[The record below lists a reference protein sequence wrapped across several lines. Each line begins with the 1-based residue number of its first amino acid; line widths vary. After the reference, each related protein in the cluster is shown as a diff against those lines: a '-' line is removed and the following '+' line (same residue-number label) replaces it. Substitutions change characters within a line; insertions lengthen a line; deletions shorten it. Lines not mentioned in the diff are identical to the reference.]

1 MNIKEFKEQILS
13 ASNKVDEE
21 LQGQMFVQWQ
31 LEGKKEAFQDV
42 KKMLEE
48 LIEQSYGEI
57 LRQTS
62 DIEIA
67 RRARMVVECY
77 KTHNVNGNNY
87 YDIHQMESV
96 FFDGAKWILNQLKI
110 NE

>member
-1 MNIKEFKEQILS
+1 MDIKEFKEQIIS

-21 LQGQMFVQWQ
+21 LQGQMFIQWQ
-31 LEGKKEAFQDV
+31 LEGKKAAFQDV
-42 KKMLEE
+42 KKMLAE

-57 LRQTS
+57 LRQTT
-62 DIEIA
+62 DTEIK
-67 RRARMVVECY
+67 RRARMVAECY
-77 KTHNVNGNNY
+77 GSHNVNGNDY
-87 YDIHQMESV
+87 YDIHQMESA

>member
-21 LQGQMFVQWQ
+21 LQGQMFIQWQ
-31 LEGKKEAFQDV
+31 LEGKKAAFQDV

-57 LRQTS
+57 LRQTT
-62 DIEIA
+62 DTEIK
-67 RRARMVVECY
+67 RRARMVAECY
-77 KTHNVNGNNY
+77 DPSYTSAGGIDS
-87 YDIHQMESV
+87 YDIETVIDAFTS
-96 FFDGAKWILNQLKI
+96 GAKWILSQL
-110 NE
+110 NL

>member
-21 LQGQMFVQWQ
+21 LQDQMFVQWQ
-31 LEGKKEAFQDV
+31 LEGKKAAFQDV
-42 KKMLEE
+42 KKMLAE

-57 LRQTS
+57 LRQTT
-62 DIEIA
+62 DPEIK
-67 RRARMVVECY
+67 RRARIVAECY
-77 KTHNVNGNNY
+77 GSHNVNGNDY
-87 YDIHQMESV
+87 YDIHQMESA
-96 FFDGAKWILNQLKI
+96 FFDGAKWILNQIKI